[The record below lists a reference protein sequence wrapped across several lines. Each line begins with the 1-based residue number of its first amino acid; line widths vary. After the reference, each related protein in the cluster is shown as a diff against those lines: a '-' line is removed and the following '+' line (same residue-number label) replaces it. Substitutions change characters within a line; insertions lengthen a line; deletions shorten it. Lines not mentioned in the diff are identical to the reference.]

1 MPETISSANVAV
13 AAARTLA
20 QLELDIDV
28 ASAELEH
35 GSTIVDV
42 AKLVGHNTQHHYQK
56 RSTE

>member
-1 MPETISSANVAV
+1 MDTIHGII
-13 AAARTLA
+13 L
-20 QLELDIDV
+20 LELDIDV

-42 AKLVGHNTQHHYQK
+42 AKLVGHNTQHQYQK

>member
-13 AAARTLA
+13 AAARALA

-42 AKLVGHNTQHHYQK
+42 AKLVGHNTQHQYQK

>member
-1 MPETISSANVAV
+1 MPETTSSANAVV

-28 ASAELEH
+28 ASVELEL
-35 GSTIVDV
+35 GRTIVGV
-42 AKLVGHNTQHHYQK
+42 AKLVGNNTQHQYQK